1 MALCLASMSKMN
13 YPQKLLRAM
22 TYDSSMSA
30 MMTSRKRLL
39 SEQNQCCNTDD
50 ELSNDVFSTNKR
62 TKRGIYA
69 NSNLFIDD
77 E

>member
-1 MALCLASMSKMN
+1 MALCLSSMSKMN
-13 YPQKLLRAM
+13 YPQKLFRAV
-22 TYDSSMSA
+22 TYDSSMST

-50 ELSNDVFSTNKR
+50 ELSNEVFSTNKR
-62 TKRGIYA
+62 TKRGNYS
-69 NSNLFIDD
+69 NTNLFIDD